1 MLKQKVL
8 LYKIAHGNGKDTS
21 FHRTCF

>member
-1 MLKQKVL
+1 VL